1 MPELP
6 DVQVFKEYLD
16 STSLHQR
23 IDDVTVAADRI
34 LDNVSARTLR
44 SRLRR
49 KSLVSTQRHGK
60 HLFVEIEDDA
70 WLRLHF
76 GMTGKLEY
84 FKGERELREHVRLRL
99 DFVNDYHLAYA
110 NTRRLGQIG
119 LVDDIEDFVE
129 EEGLGPD
136 ALAGGF
142 DLTAFREVLAGRR
155 GTVKGALMNQSVL
168 AGIGN
173 LYTDEILFQVGLH
186 PEARVNRLSADT
198 VKELYRTMKRV
209 LKQAIEVRADPERL
223 PRSYLLPQRG
233 ADGECPRCGR
243 ELKKTKVSGRATY
256 YCTHDQRRRR

>member
-76 GMTGKLEY
+76 GMTGKL
-84 FKGERELREHVRLRL
+84 
-99 DFVNDYHLAYA
+99 
-110 NTRRLGQIG
+110 
-119 LVDDIEDFVE
+119 
-129 EEGLGPD
+129 
-136 ALAGGF
+136 
-142 DLTAFREVLAGRR
+142 
-155 GTVKGALMNQSVL
+155 
-168 AGIGN
+168 
-173 LYTDEILFQVGLH
+173 
-186 PEARVNRLSADT
+186 
-198 VKELYRTMKRV
+198 
-209 LKQAIEVRADPERL
+209 
-223 PRSYLLPQRG
+223 
-233 ADGECPRCGR
+233 
-243 ELKKTKVSGRATY
+243 
-256 YCTHDQRRRR
+256 